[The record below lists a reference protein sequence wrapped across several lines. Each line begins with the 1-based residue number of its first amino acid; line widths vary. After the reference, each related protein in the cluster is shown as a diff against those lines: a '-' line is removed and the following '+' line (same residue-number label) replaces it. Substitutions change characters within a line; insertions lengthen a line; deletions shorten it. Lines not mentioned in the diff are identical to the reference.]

1 MDAKHLFCPSLFSF
15 GQQIASDFYSL
26 VSVTKKVGKESVTA
40 VFSLTQKTPA
50 LCINTGR
57 FDPEKKK
64 NGGARKESDL
74 EENLKQMQRSGKIPL
89 DKPFWFENVS
99 PVMS

>member
-50 LCINTGR
+50 FCINTGR
-57 FDPEKKK
+57 FDPEKTGEREKNLILKK
-64 NGGARKESDL
+64 ILNGCTKAGKSPWIS
-74 EENLKQMQRSGKIPL
+74 RSGLKT
-89 DKPFWFENVS
+89 S
-99 PVMS
+99 PRL